1 MSRAQTVIVPN
12 VNAIGGTTGPAILA
26 RATREPQRALISNSG
41 PNVVLLSFEAGP
53 VSDPSQIQGAFRVNP
68 GTDVVFVLEVTD
80 QIYASALG
88 ANGLVSIHVSP
99 AFPLGGSWGVS

>member
-12 VNAIGGTTGPAILA
+12 VATIGGTVGPAILA
-26 RATREPQRALISNSG
+26 RATKEPQRVLISNSG
-41 PNVVLLSFEAGP
+41 PNIVLISFEAGP
-53 VSDPSQIQGAFRVNP
+53 VSDVTSIQGAFRIGP
-68 GTDVVFVLEVTD
+68 GLSEVFVLEVRD

-99 AFPLGGSWGVS
+99 AFPLGSWGGS